1 MAYKYKLPLT
11 YFVNNPNNCTSLFA
25 KYTHILSD
33 AMIHGNANLTSWKG
47 EECCK
52 WEGISCDNLTGHVT
66 SLYLYPLADAI
77 GGKLDSSICK
87 LQHLTSLILD
97 DIGLE
102 GKIPKCIGSLGQ
114 LTLLSLRG
122 NKFVCVI
129 PPTLRNLSNL
139 QTLDLSFNSYM
150 ILNDLEWL
158 SHLSKLTYL
167 NLSNVNLTLVGDWF
181 SSISKF
187 PSLSD
192 LYLVNCGLH
201 QFTPKYI
208 PHMNTSVNVSSV
220 LTTLDLSN
228 NELQGIIPKSF
239 RSMYQ
244 LKALSLNSNK
254 LSGQLSDNIQQ
265 LYCAKEGLE

>member
-1 MAYKYKLPLT
+1 VETERQALLKFK
-11 YFVNNPNNCTSLFA
+11 
-25 KYTHILSD
+25 D
-33 AMIHGNANLTSWKG
+33 ALNHGNVNFTSWKG

-122 NKFVCVI
+122 NKFVGVI